1 MMAKSTLM
9 GLKILQMPLFRR
21 SQRFLLPVSSERT
34 ESRQL
39 RQSQV
44 LNYDIQMH
52 SKGPKMLNKMIK
64 RQGKLLNSKKKRAD
78 EQKSSVSLKFTD
90 SDRMKSF
97 NQVVKENLGWVL
109 IGHKYQ
115 SEVLGRG
122 FVVTRVR
129 VDPSF
134 GKMYIFYVTTSGEG
148 KENKEQLSNFLNTHS
163 NDIRVEM
170 EQFSQLGRI
179 PTLAFVYA
187 DNDTMP
193 LPTPEDIKG
202 IVDAQKANAAKVE
215 TVGGGADCSS
225 DADFEEKTALEYN
238 HLRYLKPRTD
248 TLRFDRSH
256 VLEKIMNEIK
266 LSSPAHRGT

>member
-1 MMAKSTLM
+1 
-9 GLKILQMPLFRR
+9 
-21 SQRFLLPVSSERT
+21 
-34 ESRQL
+34 
-39 RQSQV
+39 
-44 LNYDIQMH
+44 
-52 SKGPKMLNKMIK
+52 
-64 RQGKLLNSKKKRAD
+64 
-78 EQKSSVSLKFTD
+78 
-90 SDRMKSF
+90 
-97 NQVVKENLGWVL
+97 
-109 IGHKYQ
+109 
-115 SEVLGRG
+115 
-122 FVVTRVR
+122 
-129 VDPSF
+129 
-134 GKMYIFYVTTSGEG
+134 
-148 KENKEQLSNFLNTHS
+148 
-163 NDIRVEM
+163 M

-215 TVGGGADCSS
+215 TVAGGTDCSS